1 MPVETTLLV
10 IAAIVG
16 VVIAMLAV
24 MKPIM
29 DDYQI
34 RKKVLNFDEGMRCYY
49 FLLPGTEEELL
60 SALPALPEQK
70 VVEYS
75 YPAGEGVIRFRRENV
90 EADYL
95 LRFYTDAGRTYL
107 CVSRAAEEREPG
119 NIPYLINAFFIK
131 NLRAEPVDFR
141 KFMSLFPDDEE

>member
-1 MPVETTLLV
+1 METTLLV

-34 RKKVLNFDEGMRCYY
+34 RKKVLNFDEGMRTYY
-49 FLLPGTEEELL
+49 FVLPGTEAELL
-60 SALPALPEQK
+60 SALSSLPEQK

-75 YPAGEGVIRFRRENV
+75 YPAGEGIIRFRRENV
-90 EADYL
+90 EADYR
-95 LRFYTDAGRTYL
+95 LRFYTDAGKTYL
-107 CVSRAAEEREPG
+107 SVRREAEEREQG
-119 NIPYLINAFFIK
+119 NIPYLVNAFFIK

-141 KFMSLFPDDEE
+141 KFQSLFPEDEE